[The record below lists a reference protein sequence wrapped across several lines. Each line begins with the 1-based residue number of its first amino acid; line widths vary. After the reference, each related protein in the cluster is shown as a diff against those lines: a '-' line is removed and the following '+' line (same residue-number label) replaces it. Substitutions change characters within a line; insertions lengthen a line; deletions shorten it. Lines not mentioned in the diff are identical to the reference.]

1 MAVGRLR
8 PDFLA
13 RCAFSVLKQ
22 ACTGDAE
29 LIREGRLSFPSGHS
43 ARTASGLGM
52 LALYLAG
59 KTKALLL
66 DGGAWRR
73 GGRSVAVLS
82 IVGPVIGVIY
92 VGEVMGDHDQPAP
105 CPTDQFITAVSR
117 LQANMHHWEDV
128 LVGDIIGFTF
138 AYLVYR
144 FYFPSPFVD
153 SAYIGKPKAEAE
165 ENGLDDADN
174 IDG

>member
-43 ARTASGLGM
+43 GRTASGLGV

-59 KTKALLL
+59 KTKVLVF
-66 DGGAWRR
+66 DGAAWRR
-73 GGRSVAVLS
+73 GGRGLAILTV
-82 IVGPVIGVIY
+82 VGPVIGAMY
-92 VGEVMGDHDQPAP
+92 V
-105 CPTDQFITAVSR
+105 AVSR

-128 LVGDIIGFTF
+128 VVGDIVGFAF

-144 FYFPSPFVD
+144 FYFPSPFVE
-153 SAYIGKPKAEAE
+153 SAYVGKPKAEAE
-165 ENGLDDADN
+165 ENGGEEVDSV
-174 IDG
+174 DG